1 MVVVRLHQPKARTVR
16 WAVIDNGPGMN
27 EEVIEK
33 LFTPYYTT
41 KRAGTGLGPSR
52 SGISSST
59 EDVSASRAEW
69 SAAPDSRWPCLGRMV
84 SKTKG
89 ELRLL
94 SSAT

>member
-41 KRAGTGLGPSR
+41 KRAGTGLGLAITQRHIVEHGGRISVT
-52 SGISSST
+52 SGVERGTRFEVALPWSNGL
-59 EDVSASRAEW
+59 EDE
-69 SAAPDSRWPCLGRMV
+69 G
-84 SKTKG
+84 
-89 ELRLL
+89 
-94 SSAT
+94 